1 MTFSR
6 VQGQK
11 RACAV
16 LEGLLRTGR
25 IPPSLLFFG
34 LEGTGKTLLA
44 LEFSKALLCRGRQD
58 PAEAAC
64 GLCSDCSAVERNT
77 HPDVIRLNE
86 QYQALVLEEEEAKQK
101 VLKVET
107 IRHLRH
113 DMELRSLLGGWRVAI
128 IEQAHLLN
136 EASANAL
143 LKILEEPNPS
153 VLWILVTSRKE
164 ALPKTILSRCFSVSF
179 APLADSVVLRLLEG
193 RGLLPE
199 RAAEAAALCE
209 GSVSRALE
217 LAESEYPGAL
227 LAGPLAPLTSSDA
240 LPKELPLARTQ
251 TELGLFALAQDLRLK
266 HLKGQLSFSDVEGP
280 LRELASLRKA
290 LQANADPKNVL
301 TLACLAAM
309 DAAPAGRHA

>member
-1 MTFSR
+1 MFSL

-11 RACAV
+11 RAAAV
-16 LEGLLRTGR
+16 LEGLLRTKR

-44 LEFSKALLCRGRQD
+44 LEFAKALLCRGRAD
-58 PAEAAC
+58 PAAAAC
-64 GLCSDCSAVERNT
+64 GLCEDCAAVSRNT
-77 HPDVIRLNE
+77 HPDVIRVNE

-128 IEQAHLLN
+128 IEQAHWLN

-143 LKILEEPNPS
+143 LKILEEPNAS

-179 APLADSVVLRLLEG
+179 APLAESVVLRLLEG
-193 RGLLPE
+193 RGLLPD

-217 LAESEYPGAL
+217 LASGDYPGSL
-227 LAGPLAPLTSSDA
+227 IAGPLSPLTAADG
-240 LPKELPLARTQ
+240 LPKELPLARTKA
-251 TELGLFALAQDLRLK
+251 ELGLFALAQDLRLK
-266 HLKGQLSFSDVEGP
+266 HLKGELRFADVEGP
-280 LRELASLRKA
+280 LRELSSLRKA

-301 TLACLAAM
+301 TLACLEAM
-309 DAAPAGRHA
+309 DAVPTGRTS